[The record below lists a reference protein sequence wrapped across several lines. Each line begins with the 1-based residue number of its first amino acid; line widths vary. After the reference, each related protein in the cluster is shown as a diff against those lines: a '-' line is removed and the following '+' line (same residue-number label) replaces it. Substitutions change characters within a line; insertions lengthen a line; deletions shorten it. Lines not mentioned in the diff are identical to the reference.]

1 MNMNKSM
8 SMGNSESTPSL
19 WLTCRTLW
27 QREVVRFVRQRG
39 RVVGAM
45 LTPPVFWVLAGAAL
59 DQSFILPRG
68 DAGDMKYLEYAFPG
82 ALASILLFNA
92 IFSTI
97 SIVEDR
103 REGFL
108 QGVLVAPGSRAAIV
122 IGKVLGV
129 TTLATV
135 QAAIFLLIAPIAGMG
150 LSFMSYA
157 ATLAAMI
164 VVAFGLTSLGFW
176 IAWRMET
183 TQGFHAIMNL
193 VLMPMLFLSGAFF
206 PATGSA
212 KWLSVVMALNPMTYG
227 VSLIR
232 SSIYMNMEARGGVDG
247 VGVWPALGVSLGFAA
262 LMCGLSIRSAT
273 RESARVLQ

>member
-1 MNMNKSM
+1 M
-8 SMGNSESTPSL
+8 SENVSSSVFKPSL
-19 WLTCRTLW
+19 LLTCRTLVR
-27 QREVVRFVRQRG
+27 REIVRFVRQRG
-39 RVVGAM
+39 RVIGAM
-45 LTPPVFWVLAGAAL
+45 LTPPVFWLLAGSAL
-59 DQSFILPRG
+59 DRSFMLPQ
-68 DAGDMKYLEYAFPG
+68 AGAEGMTYLEYAFPG

-97 SIVEDR
+97 SIIEDR

-108 QGVLVAPGSRAAIV
+108 QGVLVAPGSRASIV

-129 TTLATV
+129 TVLATV
-135 QAAIFLLIAPIAGMG
+135 QAAIFLFIAPLAGMG
-150 LSFMSYA
+150 LSLASYVL
-157 ATLAAMI
+157 TLAAMV

-212 KWLSVVMALNPMTYG
+212 KWLSVVMAVNPMTYG

-232 SSIYMNMEARGGVDG
+232 SSIYLHADARRVVDG
-247 VGVWPALGVSLGFAA
+247 VEVLPALGVSLGFAV
-262 LMCGLSIRSAT
+262 LMCALSIRAAT